1 MRPCA
6 LQAVTINATKG
17 VAMSELIAQSGGA
30 APLLAIFTD
39 FDGTL
44 VEIAEKPDAV
54 DVPAHL
60 ADQLDRTARDFNHAF
75 AVITGR
81 EIADIDRFLAP
92 LHLPVAGAH
101 GAQRRRADGTLLE
114 LDAEITGAAQSIASA
129 MAPLLEEHSEL
140 ILEPKD
146 GAVALHYRQAPELEE
161 DCLLAMQAAI
171 GKHPDFTLV
180 PGKMVIEARPAGFDK
195 GSALK
200 AFMQEE
206 PFAGRT
212 PIFIGDDTTDE
223 DGFRAAQELGGVG
236 IKLGPGK
243 TIARM
248 RIADVAS
255 VYALLE
261 GLTQIVTGPQATS
274 NLADET
280 PILAETTAH

>member
-1 MRPCA
+1 
-6 LQAVTINATKG
+6 
-17 VAMSELIAQSGGA
+17 MSELIAQSGGA

-44 VEIAEKPDAV
+44 VEIAETPDAV
-54 DVPAHL
+54 AVPADL
-60 ADQLDRTARDFNHAF
+60 ADQLDRTARDFDHAF

-81 EIADIDRFLAP
+81 EIADIDRFLSP

-114 LDAEITGAAQSIASA
+114 LDGEISAAAQAIAGA
-129 MAPLLEEHSEL
+129 IAPLLEEHPDL
-140 ILEPKD
+140 IMEPKD
-146 GAVALHYRQAPELEE
+146 GAVALHFRQAPELEE
-161 DCLLAMQAAI
+161 DCLFAMQAAI
-171 GKHPDFTLV
+171 SPYPDFTLV

-195 GSALK
+195 GNALR

-212 PIFIGDDTTDE
+212 PIFIGDDKTDE
-223 DGFRAAQELGGVG
+223 DAFRAAQELGGIG

-243 TIARM
+243 TVARM
-248 RIADVAS
+248 RIADVPS

-261 GLTQIVTGPQATS
+261 GLTQIATGQHAAS
-274 NLADET
+274 NLADRT
-280 PILAETTAH
+280 PILADTAAH